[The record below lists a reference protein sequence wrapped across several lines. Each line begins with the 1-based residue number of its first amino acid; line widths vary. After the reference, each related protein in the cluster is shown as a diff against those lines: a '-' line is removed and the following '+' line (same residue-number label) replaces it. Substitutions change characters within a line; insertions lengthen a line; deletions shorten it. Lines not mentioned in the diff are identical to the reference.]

1 MKKNTRLYLVVDAR
15 QLPPRMRGTMA
26 APASRRRRQVPLTG
40 GVMAAGRGGGRKQ
53 ESSGFRWLCRCG
65 FD

>member
-1 MKKNTRLYLVVDAR
+1 MKKNTRLYGGRGETAA
-15 QLPPRMRGTMA
+15 PRMRGTMA

-40 GVMAAGRGGGRKQ
+40 GVMAAGQGGGRKQ
-53 ESSGFRWLCRCG
+53 ESSGFRWLCGCG